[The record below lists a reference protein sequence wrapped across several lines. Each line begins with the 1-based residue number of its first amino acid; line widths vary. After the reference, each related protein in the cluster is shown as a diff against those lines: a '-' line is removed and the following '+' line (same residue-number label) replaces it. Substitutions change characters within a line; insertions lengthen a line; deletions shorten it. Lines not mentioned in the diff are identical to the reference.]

1 MLQLAKRS
9 QAIRQ
14 RVNYEIEQNDVN
26 ETDKDK
32 KERSFADMIAEGTF
46 SHDNEKAVRKRIGK
60 HLKET
65 KRTV

>member
-1 MLQLAKRS
+1 
-9 QAIRQ
+9 
-14 RVNYEIEQNDVN
+14 VNYEIEQNDVN

-32 KERSFADMIAEGTF
+32 KELSFADMIAEGTF

-60 HLKET
+60 HLRET